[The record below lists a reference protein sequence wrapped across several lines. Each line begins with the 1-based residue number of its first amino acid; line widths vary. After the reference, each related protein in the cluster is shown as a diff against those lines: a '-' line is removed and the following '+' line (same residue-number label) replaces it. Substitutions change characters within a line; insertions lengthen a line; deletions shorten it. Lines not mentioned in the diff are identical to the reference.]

1 MYTHLKERKY
11 YEDLYDRHTVESAR
25 QNLTYFQEMY
35 EKWFEMM
42 PEDKPGDFRPTFHL
56 NWIYMMMVGSELVTR
71 HDERDM
77 QIIKWMQRDEAK
89 DEHVVSARLPR
100 EPVCMHCGKT
110 GLRITDKHFSYRD
123 DINKPEEVLFLL
135 KCSACGKNSAYWED
149 GIQFRA
155 KPTKCP
161 QCRSDM
167 EHATTI
173 KDKIDTTTY
182 TCPSCGHTYSEEF
195 DFSSKIEEP
204 DPDFEKDRYTF
215 CLLDP
220 KILEEH
226 RDAKHRFEG
235 LVQLGKELQ
244 EKEANKDVY
253 DAIEALD
260 KLKIAQLLERLGEV
274 LPKHGYAEF
283 SLDKPHIGA
292 QVTVGFNCLDSKA
305 DRDDYTS
312 KNSLKRLINKTLE
325 NTNWRLA
332 SDTISLRLGYLSG
345 ALRAYESEEDLK
357 KLVEKKLKNSK
368 VKRRKLKSDEPDSTD
383 IPSDQNNDKS

>member
-1 MYTHLKERKY
+1 MYTHLKERSYYENLYDKHTVEDARRCIKY
-11 YEDLYDRHTVESAR
+11 YEDFYKEFEEKLPRGDKLERPGNALLLNMFYMEVIGNELCRR
-25 QNLTYFQEMY
+25 Y
-35 EKWFEMM
+35 E
-42 PEDKPGDFRPTFHL
+42 
-56 NWIYMMMVGSELVTR
+56 
-71 HDERDM
+71 ERD
-77 QIIKWMQRDEAK
+77 QKIRDWMAQDEAK
-89 DEHVVSARLPR
+89 DHQLASARLAE
-100 EPVCMHCGKT
+100 EPYCQHCSKQ
-110 GLRITDKHFSYRD
+110 GLRITDKQLMHRGEKYKYD
-123 DINKPEEVLFLL
+123 DPEEVLFMLGCL
-135 KCSACGKNSAYWED
+135 SCGKTSAFWED
-149 GIQFRA
+149 GSQFRA

-167 EHATTI
+167 EHTTTI
-173 KDKIDTTTY
+173 KDKVDTTTY

-195 DFSSKIEEP
+195 DFSPKTEEP

-215 CLLDP
+215 CLLDT

-260 KLKIAQLLERLGEV
+260 KLKIAQLLERLSEI
-274 LPKHGYAEF
+274 LPKHGYTEF

-312 KNSLKRLINKTLE
+312 KNSLKRLINRTLE
-325 NTNWRLA
+325 NTNWRLV

-345 ALRAYESEEDLK
+345 ALRAYESEDDLK

-383 IPSDQNNDKS
+383 IKK